1 VVQEDV
7 SIIVFAGGMGTR
19 LGGVKKATI
28 DVGGRP
34 VIERVLEATRPLGR
48 EIILVDNDDSLATLP
63 GVRIVPDSET
73 RAGVLVALA
82 SGLSAATSE
91 LCLVVGCDMPFLSQ
105 TLLRWLLELSPGFV
119 VVLPVNEGFM
129 DPMHAVYRREPVLGA
144 VERAIARGDKRM
156 TSYLPDVR
164 VREVGPDE
172 LRARDPE
179 LRSFFNINTPEDLE
193 RARAL
198 AA

>member
-1 VVQEDV
+1 
-7 SIIVFAGGMGTR
+7 
-19 LGGVKKATI
+19 
-28 DVGGRP
+28 
-34 VIERVLEATRPLGR
+34 
-48 EIILVDNDDSLATLP
+48 
-63 GVRIVPDSET
+63 
-73 RAGVLVALA
+73 VLVALA

-105 TLLRWLLELSPGFV
+105 TLLRWLIELSPGFDV
-119 VVLPVNEGFM
+119 VMPVNEGFM
-129 DPMHAVYRREPVLGA
+129 DPMHAVYRREPVLAA
-144 VERAIARGDKRM
+144 VERALARGDKRL

-164 VREVGPDE
+164 VREVGADE